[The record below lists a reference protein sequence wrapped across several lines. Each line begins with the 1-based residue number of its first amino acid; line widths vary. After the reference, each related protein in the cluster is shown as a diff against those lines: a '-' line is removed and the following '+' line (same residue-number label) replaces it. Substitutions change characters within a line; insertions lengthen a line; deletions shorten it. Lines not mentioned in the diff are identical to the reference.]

1 MHFGQAAFFYSNVD
15 LEDYFKSNYRKK
27 LRKSSFYKQLIFR
40 NGKTFQKIVELVN
53 EK

>member
-1 MHFGQAAFFYSNVD
+1 MHFGQKVFFYSDAN
-15 LEDYFKSNYRKK
+15 LEDYLKSN
-27 LRKSSFYKQLIFR
+27 FYKKLIFR